1 MDIYYSKYLKYKKKY
16 LNLKSNYYGGKKPA
30 SKLPTRCLKDKEN
43 VSNKP
48 FHKITKEEIAAAYV
62 KCTSS
67 NEGLWNL
74 RDKMKSI
81 KVSDA
86 EALNYLLNEYVGP
99 EGEKYTPGMFHGSA
113 YNIEDA
119 DMLEW
124 YVKNKYSVEKMRID
138 NSDRLFKFEALDLL
152 NAGYSKNDIA
162 DVWYTSAQFNLYKKP
177 TPGNI
182 EDERTVEQ
190 RENLKR
196 AKISRKDLSKA
207 VKEKLK
213 EEAKK
218 QKQIE
223 ISEEEKFKNNPIPAF
238 NHVRADGSVVRR

>member
-1 MDIYYSKYLKYKKKY
+1 MDNHYSKYLKYKKKY
-16 LNLKSNYYGGKKPA
+16 LNLKNNENYYGGQKPA
-30 SKLPTRCLKDKEN
+30 SKLPTRCLKDKEK
-43 VSNKP
+43 VNKFRKP
-48 FHKITKEEIAAAYV
+48 TKEEIAAAYV
-62 KCTSS
+62 KCTHY

-99 EGEKYTPGMFHGSA
+99 KGEKYTPGMFQGSA
-113 YNIEDA
+113 YVIEDA

-124 YVKNKYSVEKMRID
+124 YVKNKYSVEKMKID
-138 NSDRLFKFEALDLL
+138 RLLFKFEALDLL
-152 NAGYSKNDIA
+152 NAGYSKTDIA
-162 DVWYTSAQFNLYKKP
+162 DVWYSAKEFNLYKKP
-177 TPGNI
+177 TPVDI

-207 VKEKLK
+207 VKKKLK
-213 EEAKK
+213 EETKK

-223 ISEEEKFKNNPIPAF
+223 ISEREKFKNNPILAN
-238 NHVRADGSVVRR
+238 NHVRADGSTYAR